1 MQIMAQAFP
10 MRDWDDLRFF
20 LAVAR
25 TGSLSGAAKALGVN
39 HSTAFR
45 RIEAFEARLGVRL
58 FERHREGYALT
69 LAGDEMR
76 EAAERVDTE
85 IDAMERRVTG
95 RDLRLSGPLSV
106 TTTDDLATCL
116 LGPPLASFQAA
127 CPGIDLSVILDNQF
141 FNLSKRQADVA
152 LRPTGAP
159 PDTLVG
165 RRVAALAFAVYAAK
179 GQAPKGRGR
188 KALASRPWLA
198 FDDSLGHLAAAK
210 WLAREYG
217 EAPVALRA
225 NNLLTLM
232 TGAVQGMG
240 LALLPCFMADPAPG
254 LERVTGPVGDAQSS
268 LWLLTHEDLRNTQRV
283 RAFMDH
289 MGDAL
294 AAQRG
299 LLEGRDGS

>member
-1 MQIMAQAFP
+1 
-10 MRDWDDLRFF
+10 MRDWDDLRYF

-25 TGSLSGAAKALGVN
+25 TGNLSGAAKALGVN

-45 RIEAFEARLGVRL
+45 RIEAFEERLGVRL
-58 FERHREGYALT
+58 FERRREGYALT
-69 LAGDEMR
+69 PAGDEMR
-76 EAAERVDTE
+76 DAAERVDAE
-85 IDAMERRVTG
+85 IDAMERRMTG

-116 LGPPLASFQAA
+116 LGPPLAAFQAA
-127 CPGIDLSVILDNQF
+127 FPGVALSVILDNQF

-152 LRPTGAP
+152 LRPTNNP

-165 RRVAALAFAVYAAK
+165 RRIAGLAFAVYAAK
-179 GQAPKGRGR
+179 EQAPEGREP
-188 KALASRPWLA
+188 KALASRPWLM
-198 FDDSLGHLAAAK
+198 FDDSLSHLAAAK
-210 WLAREYG
+210 WLAREQG
-217 EAPVALRA
+217 GAAVALRS

-254 LERVTGPVGDAQSS
+254 LERVTDPIEDAQSA
-268 LWLLTHEDLRNTQRV
+268 LWLLTHADLRNTQRV

-299 LLEGRDGS
+299 LLEGRG

>member
-1 MQIMAQAFP
+1 

-45 RIEAFEARLGVRL
+45 RIEALEDRLGVRL

-76 EAAERVDTE
+76 AAAERVDAE

-95 RDLRLSGPLSV
+95 RDLRLSGPLNV

-116 LGPPLASFQAA
+116 LGPPLAAFQAA
-127 CPGIDLSVILDNQF
+127 YPGIMLSVILDNQF

-152 LRPTGAP
+152 LRPTNAP

-165 RRVAALAFAVYAAK
+165 RRIAGLAFAVYAAR
-179 GQAPKGRGR
+179 GRAPKGRGP
-188 KALASRPWLA
+188 KALTSRPWLM
-198 FDDSLGHLAAAK
+198 FDDSLSHLAAAK
-210 WLAREYG
+210 WLAREQG
-217 EAPVALRA
+217 DAVVALRS

-240 LALLPCFMADPAPG
+240 LALLPCFMADPETA
-254 LERVTGPVGDAQSS
+254 LERVTGPVTEAQTA
-268 LWLLTHEDLRNTQRV
+268 LWLLTHTDLRNTQRV

-299 LLEGRDGS
+299 LLEGRG